1 MVTKRKLR
9 AVMFQIMAVVIL
21 FVSLG
26 SMAADVAAAGA
37 TGDEITTIIVRKTGK
52 YKLNYIGST
61 NYYAWRESNMGVTG
75 EKIYNSAIGKALGAE
90 NSATVKL
97 TKSSGAKNIKQ
108 AVLVWQTRSVDGKTK
123 KVKVVAP
130 NGSVKTLKAEE
141 SCVDKRTVSGLT
153 FNTTYCMAADVTNFV
168 KSGGYGNY
176 TVCNIPVYHPSQDKE
191 IVEKYAKE
199 NNLNANTI
207 YPGGETICSWQL
219 IVVEEGKDFPMRNI
233 EVAIGS
239 IFALQKDYAMKYE
252 FAKGITTKASANAA
266 GQILFGC
273 SNYSTSVKMTQTVTT
288 LNAEGKKIKKI
299 SGDAI
304 ESPGMY
310 KNDSIIRGTDGVAN
324 GKGDKT
330 AGKGTGCARVS
341 LEDIESMGGG
351 ASGLKINVVNGEGE
365 KDESTKPDSK
375 KGWTTFFLL
384 GVAYDI
390 ETADFECGQKTT
402 VDSASRVTITDT
414 FKNSSSNTNT
424 GICDAAGKA
433 CDITV
438 NIDPNLSVQ
447 SVAAKD
453 TSGTNI
459 APGKI
464 SIDNTNHKVIIT
476 GVENTKKNNTVSY
489 EIKCTVASG
498 MSGVTTFENSDS
510 ISGNLY
516 SDGVKT
522 AQYLENAAES
532 SSSGIPKYRVALQ
545 KGVGIQ
551 SVTGAGDYTCGQTV
565 TVSASPMSGYHFLN
579 WSVTDNETRQTYSF
593 SMPAKNVELTANGE
607 ANAYTIV
614 FDPNGGA
621 EVSHIGNMT
630 ARYGES
636 ISLPNANGSYLKYT
650 LDGVNITQDVIS
662 GAIVLCAE
670 GTVLEQG
677 EEPQADK
684 KAYESVFLGWALR
697 EKKDEVQPQWRAGIG
712 MKVSDLAAAAG
723 VTDINGAQITLYAV
737 WDDCPWIVATNLY
750 YTLEQAQNGFITMD
764 EILSHQ
770 TAYDREDGSPITLG
784 THPDGTSFTIPDYA
798 VTDFT
803 NFKKDGAV
811 TEKLTVT
818 DSSGSVY
825 VKKIWV
831 YVADT
836 TATTVKPE
844 GTTRFINEHYYHE
857 PYELGGLHEKSIW
870 KTDPGYVSA
879 LQEGFN
885 HIKNN
890 TPEDVYRIT
899 MDVREQIKEYV
910 SVHGYGNSKQ
920 SDALQRCDEL
930 YIHTNKVNHKVVQG

>member
-1 MVTKRKLR
+1 MQVIFKNGEKGEEMVTKRKLR

-21 FVSLG
+21 LASLC

-176 TVCNIPVYHPSQDKE
+176 TVCNIPVYHPGQDKE
-191 IVEKYAKE
+191 IVEKYAEKTGLDA
-199 NNLNANTI
+199 NNI

-239 IFALQKDYAMKYE
+239 IFALQKDYAMKYD
-252 FAKGITTKASANAA
+252 FAKGITTKTSANAT

-288 LNAEGKKIKKI
+288 LNAQGKKIKKI

-310 KNDSIIRGTDGVAN
+310 KNRSIIKGTDGVAN

-330 AGKGTGCARVS
+330 AGKGIGCARVS
-341 LEDIESMGGG
+341 LEDIKSMGGG

-402 VDSASRVTITDT
+402 VDSASQVTVTDT
-414 FKNSSSNTNT
+414 FKNSSSNMNT

-447 SVAAKD
+447 SVTAKD
-453 TSGTNI
+453 TGGTNI

-593 SMPAKNVELTANGE
+593 SMPAKNVELTANG
-607 ANAYTIV
+607 
-614 FDPNGGA
+614 
-621 EVSHIGNMT
+621 
-630 ARYGES
+630 
-636 ISLPNANGSYLKYT
+636 SYLKYT

-662 GAIVLCAE
+662 GAIVLRAE

-684 KAYESVFLGWALR
+684 KAYESVFLGWALG

-723 VTDINGAQITLYAV
+723 VTDINGAQITLYAA

-764 EILSHQ
+764 EILRHQ
-770 TAYDREDGSPITLG
+770 TAHDREDGSPILPG

-803 NFKKDGAV
+803 SFKKDGAV

-825 VKKIWV
+825 VKKYGCMW
-831 YVADT
+831 
-836 TATTVKPE
+836 
-844 GTTRFINEHYYHE
+844 
-857 PYELGGLHEKSIW
+857 
-870 KTDPGYVSA
+870 
-879 LQEGFN
+879 
-885 HIKNN
+885 
-890 TPEDVYRIT
+890 RI
-899 MDVREQIKEYV
+899 RRQ
-910 SVHGYGNSKQ
+910 Q
-920 SDALQRCDEL
+920 P
-930 YIHTNKVNHKVVQG
+930 

>member
-9 AVMFQIMAVVIL
+9 AVMFQIMAVIIL
-21 FVSLG
+21 FASLG
-26 SMAADVAAAGA
+26 SMVTDVAAAGA

-61 NYYAWRESNMGVTG
+61 NYYAWRESNKGATS
-75 EKIYNSAIGKALGAE
+75 EKIYNSAIGKTLGAE

-176 TVCNIPVYHPSQDKE
+176 TVCNIPVYHPGQDKE
-191 IVEKYAKE
+191 IVEKYAEKTGLDA
-199 NNLNANTI
+199 NNI

-239 IFALQKDYAMKYE
+239 IFALQKDYAMKYD
-252 FAKGITTKASANAA
+252 FAKGITTKASANAT

-310 KNDSIIRGTDGVAN
+310 KNRSIIRGTDGVAN

-341 LEDIESMGGG
+341 LEDIKSMGGG

-414 FKNSSSNTNT
+414 FKNSSSNKDT
-424 GICDAAGKA
+424 GICDVAGKA

-447 SVAAKD
+447 SVTAKD
-453 TSGTNI
+453 TGGTNI

-522 AQYLENAAES
+522 AQYMENVAES

-565 TVSASPMSGYHFLN
+565 TVSGSLMSGYHFLN

-593 SMPAKNVELTANGE
+593 SMPAKNVELTANG
-607 ANAYTIV
+607 
-614 FDPNGGA
+614 
-621 EVSHIGNMT
+621 
-630 ARYGES
+630 
-636 ISLPNANGSYLKYT
+636 SYLKYT

-662 GAIVLCAE
+662 GAIVLREE
-670 GTVLEQG
+670 GTVLAQG

-697 EKKDEVQPQWRAGIG
+697 EKKDELQPQWRAGIG
-712 MKVSDLAAAAG
+712 MQVSDLAAAAG
-723 VTDINGAQITLYAV
+723 VTDVNGAQITLYAV

-750 YTLEQAQNGFITMD
+750 YTLEQAQNGFITLD

-770 TAYDREDGSPITLG
+770 TAYDREDGSPILPG
-784 THPDGTSFTIPDYA
+784 THPEGTSFTIPDYA
-798 VTDFT
+798 PTDFT

-836 TATTVKPE
+836 TATTVNPE

-870 KTDPGYVSA
+870 KTDPEYVSA

-899 MDVREQIKEYV
+899 MDVR
-910 SVHGYGNSKQ
+910 
-920 SDALQRCDEL
+920 
-930 YIHTNKVNHKVVQG
+930 

>member
-9 AVMFQIMAVVIL
+9 EVMFQIMAVVIL
-21 FVSLG
+21 LASLC

-176 TVCNIPVYHPSQDKE
+176 TVCNIPVYHPGQDKE
-191 IVEKYAKE
+191 IVEKYAEKTGLDA
-199 NNLNANTI
+199 NNI

-239 IFALQKDYAMKYE
+239 IFALQKDYAMKYD
-252 FAKGITTKASANAA
+252 FAKGITTKASANAT

-288 LNAEGKKIKKI
+288 LNAQGKKIKKI

-310 KNDSIIRGTDGVAN
+310 KNRSIIRGTDGVAN

-341 LEDIESMGGG
+341 LEDIKSMGGG

-414 FKNSSSNTNT
+414 FKNSSSNKDT
-424 GICDAAGKA
+424 GICDVAGKA

-447 SVAAKD
+447 SVTAKD
-453 TSGTNI
+453 TGGTNI

-498 MSGVTTFENSDS
+498 MSGVTAFENSDS

-579 WSVTDNETRQTYSF
+579 WSVTDNETRQTYRF
-593 SMPAKNVELTANGE
+593 SMPAKNVELT
-607 ANAYTIV
+607 
-614 FDPNGGA
+614 
-621 EVSHIGNMT
+621 
-630 ARYGES
+630 
-636 ISLPNANGSYLKYT
+636 ANGSYLKYT
-650 LDGVNITQDVIS
+650 LDGVNITQNVIS
-662 GAIVLCAE
+662 GTIVLHAD
-670 GTVLEQG
+670 GTVLAQG

-697 EKKDEVQPQWRAGIG
+697 EKKDEVQPQWRAGIA
-712 MKVSDLAAAAG
+712 MQVSDLAAAAG

-750 YTLEQAQNGFITMD
+750 YTLEQAQSGFITMD
-764 EILSHQ
+764 EILRHQ
-770 TAYDREDGSPITLG
+770 TAYDREDGSPITPG

-798 VTDFT
+798 ATDFT
-803 NFKKDGAV
+803 SFKKDGAV

-844 GTTRFINEHYYHE
+844 GTTRFINEYYYHE

-899 MDVREQIKEYV
+899 MDVR
-910 SVHGYGNSKQ
+910 
-920 SDALQRCDEL
+920 
-930 YIHTNKVNHKVVQG
+930 

>member
-1 MVTKRKLR
+1 MQVIFKNGEKGEEMVTKRKLR

-21 FVSLG
+21 LASLC

-108 AVLVWQTRSVDGKTK
+108 AVFVWQTRSVDGKTK

-176 TVCNIPVYHPSQDKE
+176 TVCNIPVYHPGQDKE
-191 IVEKYAKE
+191 IVEKYAEKTGLDA
-199 NNLNANTI
+199 NNI

-239 IFALQKDYAMKYE
+239 IFALQKDYAMKYD
-252 FAKGITTKASANAA
+252 FAKGITTKTSANAT

-288 LNAEGKKIKKI
+288 LNAQGKKIKKI

-310 KNDSIIRGTDGVAN
+310 KNRSIIKGTDGVAN

-330 AGKGTGCARVS
+330 AGKGIGCARVS
-341 LEDIESMGGG
+341 LEDIKSMGGG

-402 VDSASRVTITDT
+402 VDSASQVTVTDT
-414 FKNSSSNTNT
+414 FKNSSSNKDT

-447 SVAAKD
+447 SVTAKD
-453 TSGTNI
+453 TGGTNI

-579 WSVTDNETRQTYSF
+579 WSVTDNETRQTYRF
-593 SMPAKNVELTANGE
+593 SMPAKNVELT
-607 ANAYTIV
+607 
-614 FDPNGGA
+614 
-621 EVSHIGNMT
+621 
-630 ARYGES
+630 
-636 ISLPNANGSYLKYT
+636 ANGSYLKYT

-662 GAIVLCAE
+662 GAIVLRAD
-670 GTVLEQG
+670 GTVLAQG

-697 EKKDEVQPQWRAGIG
+697 EKKDEVQPQWGAGIG
-712 MKVSDLAAAAG
+712 MQVSDLAAAAG
-723 VTDINGAQITLYAV
+723 VTDINGARITLYAV
-737 WDDCPWIVATNLY
+737 WDDCPWIVAANLY

-764 EILSHQ
+764 EILRHQ
-770 TAYDREDGSPITLG
+770 TAHDREDGSPILPG
-784 THPDGTSFTIPDYA
+784 THPEGTSFTIPDYA

-803 NFKKDGAV
+803 SFKKDGAV

-831 YVADT
+831 HVADT

-857 PYELGGLHEKSIW
+857 PYELGGLHEKSVW

-899 MDVREQIKEYV
+899 MDVR
-910 SVHGYGNSKQ
+910 
-920 SDALQRCDEL
+920 
-930 YIHTNKVNHKVVQG
+930 

>member
-21 FVSLG
+21 LASLC

-176 TVCNIPVYHPSQDKE
+176 TVCNIPVYHPGQDKE

-199 NNLNANTI
+199 NGLDANNI

-239 IFALQKDYAMKYE
+239 IFALQKDYAMKYD
-252 FAKGITTKASANAA
+252 FAKGITTKTSANAA

-273 SNYSTSVKMTQTVTT
+273 SNYSTSVKMKQTVAT
-288 LNAEGKKIKKI
+288 LNAKGETIKKI
-299 SGDAI
+299 TGGAI

-310 KNDSIIRGTDGVAN
+310 KNDSIIKGTDGVAN

-341 LEDIESMGGG
+341 LEDIKSMGGG

-414 FKNSSSNTNT
+414 FKNSSSNKDT
-424 GICDAAGKA
+424 GICDVAGKA

-447 SVAAKD
+447 SVTAKD
-453 TSGTNI
+453 TGGTNI

-565 TVSASPMSGYHFLN
+565 TVSGSLMSGYHFLN

-593 SMPAKNVELTANGE
+593 SMPAKNVELTANG
-607 ANAYTIV
+607 
-614 FDPNGGA
+614 
-621 EVSHIGNMT
+621 
-630 ARYGES
+630 
-636 ISLPNANGSYLKYT
+636 SYLKYT

-662 GAIVLCAE
+662 GAIVLRAE

-684 KAYESVFLGWALR
+684 KAYESVFLGWALW

-723 VTDINGAQITLYAV
+723 VTDINGAQITLYAA

-764 EILSHQ
+764 EILRHQ
-770 TAYDREDGSPITLG
+770 TAHDREDGSPILPG

-803 NFKKDGAV
+803 SFKKDGAV

-831 YVADT
+831 HVADT

-857 PYELGGLHEKSIW
+857 PYELGGLHEKSVW

-899 MDVREQIKEYV
+899 MDVREQIKEYA
-910 SVHGYGNSKQ
+910 SVHGYF
-920 SDALQRCDEL
+920 
-930 YIHTNKVNHKVVQG
+930 IHPQI